1 MKTGEKEM
9 IHEIEPHIFGN
20 DYKSQK
26 VTPQDY
32 LLIFQG
38 NSIMIEQQEEEIEF
52 PKIDDLTKTYSD
64 LEKNSIFLF
73 SIDEINYYLITGME
87 VKEDNKWKY
96 QNVLYLKEAKPMWK
110 VFAATLGSQL
120 NRWYVNNKFCGR
132 CGGKLELSDTERAL
146 VCPDCGL
153 TIYPTISPSVIV
165 AVTNKDKILM
175 TKYAQGAYKKYAL
188 VAGYT
193 EVGETLEQ
201 TVEREVMEEVGL
213 KVKNITY
220 YKTQPWPFTDTL
232 LIGYFAEVDGD
243 DTVTL
248 QEDEL
253 SEATWFSRKDIPI
266 NNTKISLTNEMI
278 ELFRNKMKRE
288 K

>member
-1 MKTGEKEM
+1 M
-9 IHEIEPHIFGN
+9 IHEIEPYILGN
-20 DYKSQK
+20 NFKSNK

-38 NSIMIEQQEEEIEF
+38 NSILIEQQEEEIGF
-52 PKIDDLTKTYSD
+52 PKFDDMTRTYFN
-64 LEKNSIFLF
+64 LEKNSVFLF
-73 SIDEINYYLITGME
+73 SIDEINYFLVTDIE

-96 QNVLYLKEAKPMWK
+96 ENVLYLKDAKPMWR
-110 VFAATLGSQL
+110 VFVATLGSQL
-120 NRWYVNNKFCGR
+120 NRWYVNNRFCGR
-132 CGGKLELSDTERAL
+132 CGTKLVLSDTERAL

-175 TKYAQGAYKKYAL
+175 TKYAQGAYNKYAL

-201 TVEREVMEEVGL
+201 TVSREVMEEVGL
-213 KVKNITY
+213 KVKDITY

-253 SEATWFSRKDIPI
+253 SEATWFSREDIPV
-266 NNTKISLTNEMI
+266 NNAKISLTNEMI
-278 ELFRNKMKRE
+278 ELFRDNMKSQNE
-288 K
+288 KLK